1 MSHGS
6 VPSKRKSSELEERFA
21 RLWDA
26 SGGAPLLREYRFDKS
41 RRWRAD
47 FAWEDAR
54 LLIEIEG
61 GVWNR
66 GRHLTPRGF
75 LNDAEKYLAAT
86 LQGWTV
92 LRLVPDHLNP
102 AAIRQIIDYGRA
114 RLSGSPV
121 A

>member
-1 MSHGS
+1 MKAQH
-6 VPSKRKSSELEERFA
+6 VNSSLEERFA

-26 SGGAPLLREYRFDKS
+26 AGGPELVREYRFEPK

-47 FAWEDAR
+47 FAWPDAKM
-54 LLIEIEG
+54 LIEIEG

-75 LNDAEKYLAAT
+75 MNDAEKYPAAT
-86 LQGWTV
+86 LQGWAV
-92 LRLVPDHLNP
+92 IRLVDTMLTPDT
-102 AAIRQIIDYGRA
+102 IKQILDYARNRISGR
-114 RLSGSPV
+114 PV

>member
-1 MSHGS
+1 MKQS
-6 VPSKRKSSELEERFA
+6 PLELKFIA
-21 RLWDA
+21 LWTYV
-26 SGGAPLLREYRFDKS
+26 GGPELVREYRFDES

-47 FAWEDAR
+47 FAWEKAR

-75 LNDAEKYLAAT
+75 MNDAEKYLAAT
-86 LQGWTV
+86 LQGWAV
-92 LRLVPDHLNP
+92 IRLVDSMLTPDT
-102 AAIRQIIDYGRA
+102 IKQILDYARNRISGR
-114 RLSGSPV
+114 PV